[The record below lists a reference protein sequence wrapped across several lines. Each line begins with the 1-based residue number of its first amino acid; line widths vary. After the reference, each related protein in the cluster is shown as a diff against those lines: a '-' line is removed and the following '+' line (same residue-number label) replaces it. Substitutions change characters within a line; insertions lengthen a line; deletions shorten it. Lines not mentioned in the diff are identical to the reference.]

1 MAAGPVE
8 RGDHSSG
15 RGVMTI
21 RLVTASSTDLPDESV
36 RAFGITVVGLH
47 VVEEGERAVSTSAAT
62 PDEFA
67 TIYEQLLAD
76 PECTGI
82 VSVHLSR
89 ELSRTWQSAADA
101 ATRFGG
107 RVLVSDSRGA
117 GMAFGAAVA
126 QCAWAA
132 RSGLGLSS
140 TYELAE
146 RLCRGAST
154 YAALESLEHL
164 RRGGRISAL
173 AALFGSALAMRPI
186 IVLRQGAV
194 DLAAKARTTTKA
206 HQRLRAL
213 LRDEVDRGD
222 VLVVV
227 HHCEAPDRAT
237 EMATEIRK
245 ETQFPE
251 RVLIVEFDEVLAW
264 HLGPGTVGVSVTDLV
279 DPEFPIPSPPP
290 QAAS

>member
-1 MAAGPVE
+1 
-8 RGDHSSG
+8 
-15 RGVMTI
+15 MTI
-21 RLVTASSTDLPDESV
+21 RLVTDSSADLPAEWV
-36 RAFGITVVGLH
+36 RGFGITVVGLH
-47 VVEEGERAVSTSAAT
+47 VVEENDRAVSTAAVT
-62 PDEFA
+62 PDELA
-67 TIYEQLLAD
+67 EIYGELLAD
-76 PECTGI
+76 PDCTGV

-132 RSGLGLSS
+132 GNGLGLSA

-154 YAALESLEHL
+154 YAALESLENL

-173 AALFGSALAMRPI
+173 AALFGSALAMRPV
-186 IVLRQGAV
+186 IVLRNGSV

-206 HQRLRAL
+206 HARLRSL
-213 LRDEVDRGD
+213 LRDDVARGD

-227 HHCEAPDRAT
+227 HHQQARERAE

-251 RVLIVEFDEVLAW
+251 RVMIVEFDEVLAW
-264 HLGPGTVGVSVTDLV
+264 PLGPGTVGVSVTDLV
-279 DPEFPIPSPPP
+279 DTEFPILPPSPQP
-290 QAAS
+290 AD